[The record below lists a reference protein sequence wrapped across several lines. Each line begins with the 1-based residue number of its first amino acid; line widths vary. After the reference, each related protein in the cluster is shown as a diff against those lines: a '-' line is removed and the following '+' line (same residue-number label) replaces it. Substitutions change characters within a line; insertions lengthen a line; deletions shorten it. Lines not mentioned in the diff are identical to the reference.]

1 MFIENTN
8 GRVEVLGKDV
18 EQQEMKIKIDPKA
31 FSMMIDGLYQDK
43 FGAVVQELS
52 SNAYDA
58 HVEAGK
64 AEIPFTITLPTE
76 FGGKFIISDQG
87 NGLTKAQLIKFFG
100 TLFETNKDKSNKFL
114 GAYGLGCKSPFAV
127 VDEFSV
133 ASVRNGIKTLV
144 VFAREI
150 GDTPTFFVLSETKT
164 DEPNGTTITIDN
176 DSVYD
181 WEAAIRKKLQFFPV
195 KPNIIGGSGKEL
207 FLDSTQIADITIL
220 PYCRSD
226 AKAFIAMGPV
236 IYPLPTELSDEILKT
251 NNAVVYSCNIGDI
264 KVPPDRER
272 IYTTDQN
279 LSFLRKLINTQND
292 SYRKEL
298 NRVILDKYDG
308 TFDSYTKLK
317 TLCLDLPGAYDILS
331 TQLTQNIIPEE
342 MMQQLIECGM
352 MSHNSLT
359 HLLTNVFYSS
369 EVFKNN
375 VPRYN
380 TSSMKIN
387 ATRRYPSFSSI
398 LLEDETKIVIS
409 SNMNVFDLP
418 AHAPGSAS
426 IYYMKTK
433 KKYIKLMYDAM
444 MLICDYLGVDRNK
457 VICKEI
463 EFAQKK
469 ATTASSKSLQAAKF
483 VYTMGEFGNFK
494 QITGK
499 HLESFLSGEYYL
511 TSFDKNKYPTNV
523 SAKMNEQLKQFIK
536 KPIFY
541 VSESKYNKMMD
552 RDIPSRN
559 INKNMTDDIL
569 NDAETVYNIF
579 VSSNS
584 NTVIKLLIN
593 LRSRDYRRILSAG
606 VSNIADI
613 YMKLLTGNS
622 YYDICAITGINT
634 DPIARSTM
642 KDIKFNTPEEIKGVI
657 SKIVISQI

>member
-8 GRVEVLGKDV
+8 GQVEVLGKAV

-58 HVEAGK
+58 HIEAGK

-127 VDEFSV
+127 VNEFSV
-133 ASVRNGIKTLV
+133 ASVRDGIKTV
-144 VFAREI
+144 IIFAREI
-150 GDTPTFFVLSETKT
+150 GDTPTFFILSETKT
-164 DEPNGTTITIDN
+164 DEPTGTTITVDN
-176 DSVYD
+176 DSVES
-181 WEAAIRKKLQFFPV
+181 WEAAIEKKLQFFPV

-207 FLDSTQIADITIL
+207 FFDHMKIGDVTFL
-220 PYCRSD
+220 PRIGGRQ
-226 AKAFIAMGPV
+226 AFIAMGPV
-236 IYPLPTELSDEILKT
+236 MYPMPEELNAEIIT
-251 NNAVVYSCNIGDI
+251 SNNSTVYSCDIGDI

-272 IYTTDQN
+272 IYTTEQN
-279 LSFLRKLINTQND
+279 ISFLRKLIKTQNE
-292 SYRKEL
+292 SYHKNLKE
-298 NRVILDKYDG
+298 IIPAKYDG
-308 TFDSYTKLK
+308 TFASYNELK
-317 TLCLDLPGAYDILS
+317 ATCLSLPKGTDVIRS
-331 TQLTQNIIPEE
+331 QIQQNIVPKE
-342 MMQQLIECGM
+342 MMDQLIEAGI
-352 MSHNSLT
+352 SLSDSIY
-359 HLLTNVFYSS
+359 HLLETNFYS
-369 EVFKNN
+369 EKVFKNK
-375 VPRYN
+375 VPCYDIA
-380 TSSMKIN
+380 SMKIEN
-387 ATRRYPSFSSI
+387 TRYYPTFSSM
-398 LLEDETKIVIS
+398 LRRHDCMVVIS